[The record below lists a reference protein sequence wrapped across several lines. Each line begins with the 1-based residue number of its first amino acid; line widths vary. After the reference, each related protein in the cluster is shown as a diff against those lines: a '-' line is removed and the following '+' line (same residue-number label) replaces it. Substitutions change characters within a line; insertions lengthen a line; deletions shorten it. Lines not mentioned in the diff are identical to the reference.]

1 MRGRLITILVLAA
14 LLAAGCGDDS
24 AEPTTTT
31 TVASTTTV
39 APTTTTTS
47 QAATTTTTTTTA
59 PTLETVEFT
68 GHTDCRETSATWS
81 GPALA
86 DDVAGT
92 SLETSY
98 DCVYTITDGRVSGT
112 GPAVVRVDMSLNGD
126 TRVGE
131 ISGTAVISN
140 EGGTWEST
148 VWGTTTWTLTN
159 QSHVHVMDSEGLG
172 TGGYEGLRLL
182 IHQEGIG
189 FPWTTTGRVEPAQ

>member
-1 MRGRLITILVLAA
+1 MWGRLVAILVLAL
-14 LLAAGCGDDS
+14 LLAACGDDS

-31 TVASTTTV
+31 TAAPTTTV

-47 QAATTTTTTTTA
+47 QAPSTTTA
-59 PTLETVEFT
+59 APMLEAVEFT

-98 DCVYTITDGRVSGT
+98 DCVYTMSDGRVSGT
-112 GPAVVRVDMSLNGD
+112 GPAIVRVDMSLNGD

-131 ISGTAVISN
+131 ISGTVVISN
-140 EGGTWEST
+140 EGGTWEGT
-148 VWGTTTWTLTN
+148 AWGTTTWTLTN
-159 QSHVHVMDSEGLG
+159 QSHVHVMDGEYLG
-172 TGGYEGLRLL
+172 AGGYEGLRLL

-189 FPWTTTGRVEPAQ
+189 FPWTSTGRIEPAE

>member
-1 MRGRLITILVLAA
+1 MRGRLIAILVLAA
-14 LLAAGCGDDS
+14 LLAAGCGDDG
-24 AEPTTTT
+24 AEPTTTS

-47 QAATTTTTTTTA
+47 QAPATTTTEA
-59 PTLETVEFT
+59 LLEAVEFT
-68 GHTDCRETSATWS
+68 GHTSCGQFRETWS

-86 DDVAGT
+86 DDVPGT
-92 SLETSY
+92 SVESST
-98 DCVYTITDGRVSGT
+98 DCVYTMSDERASGT
-112 GPAVVRVDMSLNGD
+112 GPVTVTVALSLDGD
-126 TRVGE
+126 TRVGV

-148 VWGTTTWTLTN
+148 LSGTTTWTLTN

-182 IHQEGIG
+182 IHQEGIE
-189 FPWTTTGRVEPAQ
+189 FPWTTTGRIEPAE